1 MLTTEQIQYLYKF
14 CEKKGVR
21 YYDLQ
26 TELVDH
32 LTEAIEA
39 KMTNDPKLSF
49 DETLMSVY
57 KGFGITGFSR
67 VTAERETALTKNYN
81 RARWRY
87 FKTFFTY
94 PKIAVSLLL
103 LLLLNV
109 PVFIFKISDLK
120 LYHLVIVLLAVLF
133 GLLLWISTFKTFKKP
148 EKKLMVLK
156 SYGAGFGIFGAMLQ
170 IPNLYYLVLKG
181 LDIHVSNPRVHI
193 VISCFAV
200 LLILV
205 GLAEYGAYANTY
217 REVKKRYP
225 QAFTGS

>member
-39 KMTNDPKLSF
+39 KMTHDPQLSF
-49 DETLMSVY
+49 DEALMGVY

-67 VTAERETALTKNYN
+67 VTAEREAALTKSYN

-87 FKTFFTY
+87 FKAFFTY
-94 PKIAVSLLL
+94 PKVAVSLLL
-103 LLLLNV
+103 FFLLNA
-109 PVFIFKISDLK
+109 PVFLFKIPHLK
-120 LYHLVIVLLAVLF
+120 SYHFVIVLLAVLF
-133 GLLLWISTFKTFKKP
+133 GLLLWIFALRTFKRP

-170 IPNLYYLVLKG
+170 IPNLYHLVLKG
-181 LDIHVSNPRVHI
+181 LDINVNNPRVHI
-193 VISCFAV
+193 VISLFAV

-205 GLAEYGAYANTY
+205 SLAEYYAYASAY
-217 REVKKRYP
+217 RDVKKRYP
-225 QAFTGS
+225 QAFAGD

>member
-1 MLTTEQIQYLYKF
+1 MLTEEQIQYLYKF

-32 LTEAIEA
+32 LSEAIEA
-39 KMTNDPKLSF
+39 KIAANAALSF
-49 DETLMSVY
+49 DEALMSVY

-67 VTAERETALTKNYN
+67 VIAERETALTKSYN

-87 FKTFFTY
+87 FKDFFTY

-103 LLLLNV
+103 FFLLNA
-109 PVFIFKISDLK
+109 PVFIFKISSLK
-120 LYHLVIVLLAVLF
+120 SYHLGIVLIAVLF
-133 GLLLWISTFKTFKKP
+133 GLLLWASTLRAFKKP
-148 EKKLMVLK
+148 ARKLMVLK
-156 SYGAGFGIFGAMLQ
+156 RYGAGFGIFGAMLQ
-170 IPNLYYLVLKG
+170 VPNLYYLVLRG
-181 LDIHVSNPRVHI
+181 WDININNLKVHI
-193 VISCFAV
+193 AVSCFAV

-205 GLAEYGAYANTY
+205 SLAEYYAYANAY